1 MVISS
6 RQKSGMRSIR
16 RADALIQLKTT
27 AVTVAKTISLVPV
40 VAVTGAPGTSD
51 VAETMVDTCLS
62 TPL

>member
-1 MVISS
+1 
-6 RQKSGMRSIR
+6 MRSIR